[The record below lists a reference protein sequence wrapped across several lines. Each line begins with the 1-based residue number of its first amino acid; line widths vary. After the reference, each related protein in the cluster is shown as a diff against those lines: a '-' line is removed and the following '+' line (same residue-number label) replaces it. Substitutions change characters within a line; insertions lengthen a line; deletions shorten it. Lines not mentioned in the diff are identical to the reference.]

1 MKPWQFHLL
10 LTCTI
15 FVFYAYLWLDKF
27 SYTGKPGWNGFNL
40 FMMTAFAAPI
50 IIIYHLVSIGYSLK
64 QKDRY
69 ILTVNLVGLS
79 LCGLHILAVCNSM

>member
-15 FVFYAYLWLDKF
+15 CVFYAYLWLDKF

-50 IIIYHLVSIGYSLK
+50 IIIYHLVSIGYFIRH
-64 QKDRY
+64 KD
-69 ILTVNLVGLS
+69 INAVIINLIGIS
-79 LCGLHILAVCNSM
+79 LCLIHVTAVLS